1 MLLHLEHA
9 CSVDAAWVRWGGKR
23 TLAMG
28 GGSSFS
34 GRRAGGW
41 TSGPK
46 LKPTKV
52 TLPGILYRSAA
63 PGPDI
68 ESGGALPTNAQ
79 FGKPVGDHG

>member
-1 MLLHLEHA
+1 
-9 CSVDAAWVRWGGKR
+9 
-23 TLAMG
+23 
-28 GGSSFS
+28 
-34 GRRAGGW
+34 
-41 TSGPK
+41 